1 MKNGKERLTTDGI
14 RGGKLMFLHLG
25 GMMMIRTE
33 ELIAVE
39 NIEKKSGLDD
49 WIEQRQRADQ
59 QVVDISEGKPK
70 SAIYTDQK
78 IILSAIAST
87 TLKKRLKQ
95 IPTKQVF

>member
-1 MKNGKERLTTDGI
+1 
-14 RGGKLMFLHLG
+14 MFLHLG

-39 NIEKKSGLDD
+39 NLENFIVLDE
-49 WIEQRQRADQ
+49 WLEQRQRVDQ

-78 IILSAIAST
+78 IFISAIAST
-87 TLKKRLKQ
+87 TLQKRLKQ
-95 IPTKQVF
+95 IPMKQVF